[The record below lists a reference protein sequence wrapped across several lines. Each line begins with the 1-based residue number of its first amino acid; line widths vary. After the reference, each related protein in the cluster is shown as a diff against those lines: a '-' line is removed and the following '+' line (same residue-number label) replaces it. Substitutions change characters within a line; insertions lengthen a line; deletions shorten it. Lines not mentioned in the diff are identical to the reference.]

1 MYSFFF
7 IFSLSFINPL
17 THTFTFHLSLPPTHP
32 LTLTHSSSHLSTDI
46 DAVVVVDTLGRYIA
60 RVLVT
65 SPLGLTFCSKQH
77 LVFVGSKKGPN
88 NQGAVYGIDPITR
101 TIVKTF
107 VLPPQALAS
116 GQGLDHPAGLTIHG
130 NILYVAEQSSNAVFT
145 FDITTTQFIRQII
158 DLNNIPTLGESNG
171 EVIEQLTL
179 S

>member
-1 MYSFFF
+1 M
-7 IFSLSFINPL
+7 
-17 THTFTFHLSLPPTHP
+17 
-32 LTLTHSSSHLSTDI
+32 
-46 DAVVVVDTLGRYIA
+46 VVVDTLGRYVA
-60 RVLVT
+60 RVLIT
-65 SPLGLTFCSKQH
+65 SPLGLTFCPKQH